1 MAIRLRRALRW
12 LALLVAS
19 SALLLALLAAGLWWW
34 SGTEGSLA
42 WVLERVMRAHPLTAE
57 GVRGSLRSGLQV
69 QRLAWD
75 MDGLLVEAFDVR
87 LEWQPVA
94 LITRSIELREFRA
107 SHLRVTDRRPA
118 SNDPLRAPD
127 SIVLPYRVTARQ
139 VEIGRIE
146 WVGPTSWDAAK
157 LTGAYAFDGLG
168 HQLRLDGLDVMG
180 GHYRGKA
187 SVGVFVTMPVEATV
201 QGTVTTALPNG
212 GVALPLTL
220 DASVQGP
227 LAQLDA
233 RAVVRVTEAGSTP
246 AASLPQATATARI
259 TPFAAQP
266 LAQARADLRR
276 LDLAGLW
283 AQAPHTLLSGQLAIE
298 PEAAGVWRW
307 RADLDNAA
315 PRPWDEKGLPVAKAA
330 ARGLWRGGTAV
341 LVQELKAG
349 LGGGELNASG
359 EGTGPQDWR
368 LRGTLRQ
375 VDPAALH
382 TRLAALPLGG
392 QLTLRQQAEDLAFEV
407 DLRGEGAARGRAA
420 KLAPIELRRLAAQG
434 RWSKSQLTLSQLDVR
449 TGDATLA
456 GTLNL
461 RPDTRAGSGRLRLD
475 APGLSVQADGELA
488 ERNGRGAA
496 QIDARDLASAL
507 AWLRRLPEV
516 GARVPAWSL
525 AGRADA
531 KLQWTGGWS
540 DPAVQA
546 RLTAPQ
552 LAWEAPG
559 QAAAAG
565 RWTAQNLQFTADG
578 RLRDA
583 QLKLTGQAQQGTRR
597 IDLTVAGRG
606 GRTGNGAAAL
616 WRAQFPQLALT
627 FADSAINTGAWRLQV
642 TRPVEATWTPGNDR
656 LEVGAGEALLTAP
669 SVPAAGSA
677 TQAVLAWE
685 PVRWGGGELQTAGR
699 LSGLPMSWIELFGGP
714 QLAGSALSG
723 DMVFDAQWNASLGQA
738 LRINATLS
746 RRAGDVTVLADTVD
760 GGSARVPAGVRE
772 ARLTLAGQGDQG
784 TLTARGDS
792 ERAGQVDA
800 QLATTLERGGA
811 AGWHWPDQAPLRGT
825 VKARLPRIGVWS
837 LLAPP
842 GWRLRGSLAADVALG
857 GTRAQPR
864 LDGTLNA
871 DELALRSVVEG
882 VELRNGRLR
891 ARLDGERLRVD
902 EFVLQGAGE
911 GASEGTVVAHGVGE
925 WTANGLQ
932 LEATARLTRLRASI
946 RPDRDITVSGDL
958 SARVDAQGTDVKGKL
973 VVDRARIELPQELP
987 PRLGDDVVVR
997 QAAGRMATPEERK
1010 QREPERPPPKRA
1022 FNIAVGVDLGP
1033 DFQLKGRGLATR
1045 LRGELA
1051 IAGQS
1056 LTQPR
1061 LTGVVSAIGGE
1072 YRAYGQRLDIER
1084 GELRF
1089 SGALDNPS
1097 LDILALRPNLTQR
1110 VGVMITGTVQS
1121 PFVRLYSEPE
1131 MTDAEKLNWLV
1142 TGRAAPSGGA
1152 ESALVQQAALAL
1164 LTQRRG
1170 GTGTGLAGRFGLDE
1184 FGVRRDSTEGAV
1196 VTLGKRFARNF
1207 YASYE
1212 RSLSGA
1218 LGTLYI
1224 FYDISRRVTLR
1235 AEAGER
1241 AAVDLIFTF
1250 SFDGLR
1256 K

>member
-1 MAIRLRRALRW
+1 MAFRVKRLLRW
-12 LALLVAS
+12 LAALVAG
-19 SALLLALLAAGLWWW
+19 SALLLVLLAAGLWWW

-42 WVLERVMRAHPLTAE
+42 WVLERVQRSQPLTAE
-57 GVRGSLRSGLQV
+57 GTRGSLRSGLQV

-75 MDGLLVEAFDVR
+75 LDGLLVEAFDVR

-94 LITRSIELREFRA
+94 LITRTIELREFRA
-107 SHLRVTDRRPA
+107 ARLRITDRRPA
-118 SNDPLRAPD
+118 STDPLRAPG

-146 WVGPTSWDAAK
+146 WVGASSWQADK
-157 LTGAYAFDGLG
+157 LAGAYAFDGLG
-168 HQLRLDGLDVMG
+168 HQLRLDGLDVLG

-187 SVGVFVTMPVEATV
+187 SVGVLGPMPVEATV
-201 QGTVTTALPNG
+201 QGTVTTALPKG
-212 GVALPLTL
+212 GAALPLTL
-220 DASVQGP
+220 DATVQGP

-233 RAVVRVTEAGSTP
+233 RVVARVTGAGATP
-246 AASLPQATATARI
+246 SSQLPQATATARI

-266 LAQARADLRR
+266 LAEARADLRR
-276 LDLAGLW
+276 LDLAALW
-283 AQAPHTLLSGQLAIE
+283 AEAPHTLLSGQVAVE

-307 RADLDNAA
+307 RADLENAA
-315 PRPWDEKGLPVAKAA
+315 PRPWDEQGLPVAKAS
-330 ARGLWRGGTAV
+330 ARGQWRGGTAV
-341 LVQELKAG
+341 LVQELKAA
-349 LGGGELNASG
+349 LGGGELQAAG

-392 QLTLRQQAEDLAFEV
+392 QLTLRQERDDLSFEV
-407 DLRGEGAARGRAA
+407 DLRGEGAPRARAA
-420 KLAPIELRRLAAQG
+420 KLAPIELRRLVAQG
-434 RWSKSQLTLSQLDVR
+434 RWSKPQLALSQLDVR
-449 TGDATLA
+449 TSDATLA
-456 GTLNL
+456 GTLKLN
-461 RPDTRAGSGRLRLD
+461 PATWAGSGRLRLE
-475 APGLSVQADGELA
+475 APGLTAQADGELA
-488 ERNGRGAA
+488 ERSGRGTAKADAA
-496 QIDARDLASAL
+496 DLARAL
-507 AWLRRLPEV
+507 GWLRRLPEV
-516 GARVPAWSL
+516 GRLVPEWTL

-531 KLQWTGGWS
+531 QLQWNGGWA

-546 RLTAPQ
+546 RLSAPT
-552 LAWEAPG
+552 LAWQAPG
-559 QAAAAG
+559 QDAQAG
-565 RWTAQNLQFTADG
+565 RWTAQNLQVSADG
-578 RLRDA
+578 RLKDA
-583 QLKLTGQAQQGTRR
+583 QLRVTGQAQQGTRR
-597 IDLTVAGRG
+597 IDLTVSGRG
-606 GRTGNGAAAL
+606 GRTGSGEAAV
-616 WRAQFPQLALT
+616 WRADFPQLALT
-627 FADSAINTGAWRLQV
+627 FADSAINVGAWRLQA
-642 TRPVEATWTPGNDR
+642 TRAFEARWTPARER
-656 LEVGAGEALLTAP
+656 LDVSAGEALLTAP
-669 SVPAAGSA
+669 NVPTAAPGA
-677 TQAVLAWE
+677 QAVLAWE
-685 PVRWGGGELQTAGR
+685 PLRWGGGELHTAGR
-699 LSGLPMSWIELFGGP
+699 LSGLPMSWIELLGGP
-714 QLAGSALSG
+714 QFAGSALSG
-723 DMVFDAQWNASLGQA
+723 DMVFDAQWNANLGQA
-738 LRINATLS
+738 LRVDATLA
-746 RRAGDVTVLADTVD
+746 RRQGDVTVLADTVE

-772 ARLTLAGQGDQG
+772 ARLTLAGQGDQL
-784 TLTARGDS
+784 TLTARWDS

-800 QLATTLERGGA
+800 QLATTFERGGP
-811 AGWHWPDQAPLRGT
+811 AGWHWPGQAPLRGT

-911 GASEGTVVAHGVGE
+911 GASEGTVVAQGVGE
-925 WTANGLQ
+925 WTATGLQ
-932 LEATARLTRLRASI
+932 LEATAKLTRLRASI
-946 RPDRDITVSGDL
+946 RSDRDITVSGDL

-1022 FNIAVGVDLGP
+1022 FNVAVDVDLGR
-1033 DFQLKGRGLATR
+1033 DFQLRGRGLDTR

-1051 IAGQS
+1051 ITGKS
-1056 LTQPR
+1056 LAQPR
-1061 LTGVVSAIGGE
+1061 LTGVVNASGGE

-1110 VGVMITGTVQS
+1110 VGVMITGNVQS

-1164 LTQRRG
+1164 LMQRRG
-1170 GTGTGLAGRFGLDE
+1170 GTGPGLAGRFGLDQL
-1184 FGVRRDSTEGAV
+1184 GVRRDSTEGAV
-1196 VTLGKRFARNF
+1196 VTLGKRFADNF

-1241 AAVDLIFTF
+1241 AAVDLIFTL
-1250 SFDGLR
+1250 SFDRAR